1 MANFEEDY
9 LDVLQKIE
17 FAIVSV
23 YREQPGLLDYEVEKA
38 LELLIRSYEA
48 ESQQRSFS
56 AAALPPVPQSI
67 YERVRSMCDWRLGRA
82 GPPNSVANA
91 GGPLLGSLSLAEI
104 VACLKRIRKSLQK
117 WSKREGR
124 QGYVR
129 FVSEFV
135 K

>member
-9 LDVLQKIE
+9 LDVLQNIE

-23 YREQPGLLDYEVEKA
+23 YHEQPGLLDYEVEKA
-38 LELLIRSYEA
+38 LTALIRAYETETQPRPFIA
-48 ESQQRSFS
+48 P
-56 AAALPPVPQSI
+56 ALPPIPQSI
-67 YERVRSMCDWRLGRA
+67 YERVRTMCEWRLGREARLLAPA
-82 GPPNSVANA
+82 GA
-91 GGPLLGSLSLAEI
+91 GDASQASLSVPEI

-117 WSKREGR
+117 WSQRDGR

-135 K
+135 Q

>member
-9 LDVLQKIE
+9 LDVLQNIE
-17 FAIVSV
+17 AAIVSV

-38 LELLIRSYEA
+38 LTALIRAYEA
-48 ESQQRSFS
+48 ENQSRTFIVPVLS
-56 AAALPPVPQSI
+56 PVPQAV
-67 YERVRSMCDWRLGRA
+67 YEQVQAMCDWRLGRA
-82 GPPNSVANA
+82 GPGSPAA
-91 GGPLLGSLSLAEI
+91 IEGIPPLDALPLADI
-104 VACLKRIRKSLQK
+104 VACLKRIRKSVQK